1 MRSPTARV
9 GAAVLALAAAVAT
22 VLVVLQFADDSPEES
37 EPALIAILTSP
48 RSIVFR
54 QAGET
59 ASLGFVGIYSDRSE
73 QALPDQS
80 GLVPVFSSSDPAV
93 ATVDS
98 SGQVTAVA
106 PGGIDILVDYGS
118 MRTAAT
124 VIVYGPFVNV
134 PPFDV
139 QLVAEIAPGV
149 NIVVNRVIVAPA
161 NIEYDSALA
170 HAIASDHNA
179 SVIAEWRNLGAF
191 LLQFNIVT
199 LTELDDTLQELED
212 DTRIART
219 ELNFLYELASQPSDS
234 YDFHRL
240 TEISDLLTGV
250 KGFHDVQIAVID
262 VDLTLMHDDDDITDA
277 IKAEI
282 DEDRVVLNDAL
293 DAISKFSHG
302 LAMASIIAGQNEV
315 PGAVKAITSLPYTL
329 HLYNAGAN
337 GHFDYDLLDDALKD
351 LLDKALVLS
360 ASDHM
365 TPHQD
370 RISVVNMSFTLQIP
384 PGSRALQRFD
394 ILTNVLETSVDT
406 VFVLGAGNSGID
418 ASEEFPARMANTL
431 DNVIAVGSV
440 QHNRGAGI
448 NRSCWNDARQEAS
461 NYGSTITVAAEGTF
475 YALDTS
481 DPRGYGMV
489 SGTSGS
495 AALVSGIVAL
505 MRAVDPSLSP
515 AQVREIL
522 TETAKEVTVDEVP
535 RDGCGNA
542 PQAQWKVVDAPVAMC
557 AVLTRTDCP
566 ALRPTMAAT
575 PTPRATATSTPT
587 PRPAS
592 IPTPAPRPTA
602 TPTSTW
608 SPTPTLAVS
617 AGLDH
622 TCGVEA
628 DGSVTCWGDD
638 REGQASPPS
647 GEFRSVSAGSEHT
660 CGIRTDRSVVCWGN
674 DEEDQASPPAGEFM
688 SVSAG
693 WKHSCGVRANGSV
706 ECWGED
712 GPFKRTQSPEGAF
725 TSVSAAQYHTCGV
738 MQDGSIACWGYG
750 QGGRTTPPLDRFT
763 SVSVGGDHSCGIR
776 TDGSVACWGN
786 IDEGQ
791 ATPPPGTF
799 VSVSVSKE
807 GHRTCGVRT
816 DGSAICWGAGI
827 HLGIVSPEIRM
838 PVSIQPDGRF
848 SSISAGAQHV
858 CGIRPGGE
866 VVCWGSNDRGPAV
879 TPGVPFVSVSPGDR
893 HECGLRADGSVACYG
908 YDVFEQTN
916 VPPGLFTSLSV
927 GHSHNCAI
935 KKADGSLTCWGWNW
949 DGQATAPAGTFV
961 EVGLAWTHSCGLRES
976 GEIEC
981 WGEID
986 RTPLGGPFKA
996 FATSANGD
1004 GCGLRQDDSGSVEC
1018 WGEHVSGENGPPDE
1032 AFTSVAV
1039 GWGHA
1044 CGIRADGT
1052 VACWGS
1058 LNASGE
1064 ASPPDGQFTAIS
1076 LGNSHSCGMREGGEI
1091 ECWGANYF
1099 GQAEAPDGTFTAI
1112 STHTNRTCAVRTDGS
1127 YACWG
1132 E

>member
-1 MRSPTARV
+1 MRSRAVWV
-9 GAAVLALAAAVAT
+9 GAAVLVVAAAAAAV
-22 VLVVLQFADDSPEES
+22 LVILQFADDGPPEP
-37 EPALIAILTSP
+37 EPTLAAILTSP

-54 QAGET
+54 EAGDT
-59 ASLGFVGIYSDRSE
+59 ASLEVVGIYSDRSE
-73 QALPDQS
+73 RVFPDQS
-80 GLVPVFSSSDPAV
+80 GLVPVFSSSDSGV
-93 ATVDS
+93 ATVSPD
-98 SGQVTAVA
+98 GEVTAIA
-106 PGGIDILVDYGS
+106 PGGIDIFVDYGS

-134 PPFDV
+134 PPFDER
-139 QLVAEIAPGV
+139 LVTEAAPGV
-149 NIVVNRVIVAPA
+149 NIVVNRVIVEPA
-161 NIEYDSALA
+161 AAKFSSALA
-170 HAIASDHNA
+170 HAIAADHNA
-179 SVIAEWRNLGAF
+179 SVIAEWSNLGAV
-191 LLQFNIVT
+191 LLEFDIAT
-199 LTELDDTLQELED
+199 HEELEAVLQELGTD
-212 DTRIART
+212 ARIAAI
-219 ELNFLYELASQPSDS
+219 ELNLLYVPASQPSDA

-240 TEISDLLTGV
+240 PETYPLLPDRLHEV
-250 KGFHDVQIAVID
+250 HIAVID
-262 VDLTLMHDDDDITDA
+262 LDLGLKHNDPDIQSA
-277 IKAEI
+277 IKAEF
-282 DEDRVVLNDAL
+282 DKDRVVLNNAPET
-293 DAISKFSHG
+293 IVGMSHG
-302 LAMASIIAGQNEV
+302 LAVASVIAGKSKV
-315 PGAVKAITSLPYTL
+315 PGVVGSVENFPYKM
-329 HLYNAGAN
+329 HFYNAGT
-337 GHFDYDLLDDALKD
+337 GDGYDLRLIDN
-351 LLDKALVLS
+351 ALVMS
-360 ASDHM
+360 AKDHM
-365 TPHQD
+365 DPHKPKID
-370 RISVVNMSFTLQIP
+370 VINMSFGIP
-384 PGSRALQRFD
+384 LYDQSGRVEYELLSRFIKNTRED
-394 ILTNVLETSVDT
+394 IVYVIA
-406 VFVLGAGNSGID
+406 AGNDGID
-418 ASEEFPARMANTL
+418 AKGAYPALVARTHGNAIVVGALQQSEG
-431 DNVIAVGSV
+431 GSV
-440 QHNRGAGI
+440 D
-448 NRSCWNDARQEAS
+448 RSCWKSPWAS
-461 NYGSTITVAAEGTF
+461 NYGDTITLAARGSVF
-475 YALDTS
+475 GLDTAGTTN
-481 DPRGYGMV
+481 PYRELQ
-489 SGTSGS
+489 GTSVS
-495 AALVSGIVAL
+495 APLVTGVVAL
-505 MRAVDPSLSP
+505 MRAVDPTLSP
-515 AQVREIL
+515 AQVRKIL
-522 TETAKEVTVDEVP
+522 TETAVVVTVD
-535 RDGCGNA
+535 GSA
-542 PQAQWKVVDAPVAMC
+542 
-557 AVLTRTDCP
+557 RTDCGDAPSAPSAEWRQVDAQAAVRAVLNGTTTSRPSPTTTPPPRP
-566 ALRPTMAAT
+566 AAA
-575 PTPRATATSTPT
+575 ATATPS
-587 PRPAS
+587 
-592 IPTPAPRPTA
+592 PTA
-602 TPTSTW
+602 TPTPTW
-608 SPTPTLAVS
+608 SPAPTLAVS
-617 AGLDH
+617 AGWAH

-1064 ASPPDGQFTAIS
+1064 ASPPDGRFSAIS
-1076 LGNSHSCGMREGGEI
+1076 LGNDHSCGLRGGGEI

-1127 YACWG
+1127 YVCWG
-1132 E
+1132 Q